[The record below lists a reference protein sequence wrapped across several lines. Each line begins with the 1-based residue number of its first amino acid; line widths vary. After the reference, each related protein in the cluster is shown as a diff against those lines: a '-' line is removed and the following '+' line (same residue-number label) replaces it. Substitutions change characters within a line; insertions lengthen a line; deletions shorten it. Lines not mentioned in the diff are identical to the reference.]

1 MCSTGWGLQG
11 HSCPITPWFISLLQL
26 ACMRRLFCCVG
37 CYLQPERQ
45 AVCISGYTSVG
56 CVWGNEMAL
65 LVMYLPSPF
74 AEARLWIHLVISPF
88 YQDAFTDKRNER
100 VTADPSRWLFYI
112 FSLQPLDN
120 RGWWVVPLFLPIP
133 FWQIL
138 LIFFFF
144 PCCIFLC
151 FSRHLLSFCSYT
163 MSRSR
168 WIFADPRN
176 QTNEIKPVF
185 FFSFLLFLLLP
196 PLLPPVPISLSP
208 VQYQMEMMRS
218 LRHVNID
225 HLHVGWYQSTYYGSF
240 VSRALLDSQFSYQHA
255 IEESVVL
262 IYGKYSDLFPFI
274 PLVQRYLPDGASLH
288 WSI

>member
-74 AEARLWIHLVISPF
+74 AEAHLWIHLVISPF

-112 FSLQPLDN
+112 FSPQLLDN
-120 RGWWVVPLFLPIP
+120 RGWRVLSLCLQIP

-138 LIFFFF
+138 LIFFL
-144 PCCIFLC
+144 P
-151 FSRHLLSFCSYT
+151 LLY
-163 MSRSR
+163 
-168 WIFADPRN
+168 
-176 QTNEIKPVF
+176 F
-185 FFSFLLFLLLP
+185 FFRFLTPSTFLLL
-196 PLLPPVPISLSP
+196 VHH
-208 VQYQMEMMRS
+208 VQIQMDICRS
-218 LRHVNID
+218 KKPNK
-225 HLHVGWYQSTYYGSF
+225 WN
-240 VSRALLDSQFSYQHA
+240 
-255 IEESVVL
+255 
-262 IYGKYSDLFPFI
+262 
-274 PLVQRYLPDGASLH
+274 
-288 WSI
+288 

>member
-1 MCSTGWGLQG
+1 MCSTGRGLQG

-112 FSLQPLDN
+112 FSPQPLDN
-120 RGWWVVPLFLPIP
+120 RGWWVAPLCLRIP

-138 LIFFFF
+138 LIFFF
-144 PCCIFLC
+144 P
-151 FSRHLLSFCSYT
+151 
-163 MSRSR
+163 
-168 WIFADPRN
+168 A
-176 QTNEIKPVF
+176 VF
-185 FFSFLLFLLLP
+185 F
-196 PLLPPVPISLSP
+196 
-208 VQYQMEMMRS
+208 Y
-218 LRHVNID
+218 
-225 HLHVGWYQSTYYGSF
+225 
-240 VSRALLDSQFSYQHA
+240 VSHT
-255 IEESVVL
+255 
-262 IYGKYSDLFPFI
+262 IYFPSART
-274 PLVQRYLPDGASLH
+274 PCPDPDGYLQIQETKQMKLSLFFFFFFAIPFTSPSPPTCTH
-288 WSI
+288 LCL